1 MWSTPRHPPYAM
13 GFDLNHLRFIGCIL
27 VCLIAGCSER
37 STSADDVG
45 STATANRGEIPT
57 ASESD
62 LAHLDADN
70 IDLIERHVD
79 RVRSQPGDAGAW
91 ADLARVYHT
100 NLLYLP
106 ALETY
111 AIAGRMAPRD
121 PKVQYQ
127 MAIVQERLGRIGE
140 AIATMEALHEWD
152 GRYPPGHRR
161 LADWYRQ
168 QGVMDQATLSALK
181 GMELAPRD
189 PGQRLILGEVL
200 ADSGEYAKGVKLLK
214 PMLQSPNP
222 HPFVYTLLSRCHRGL
237 GQHELASGMQAFAGP
252 RPEVMADPW
261 FQAVVNKRVGAST
274 DKLRAK
280 GLLNRGEFAKAEQ
293 LYRPLRR
300 HLPDDVAIVLNL
312 SRCRLSAG
320 DLDEAQSLIVDYL
333 ESHPTNAPAM
343 KRQIALAVHALRSKD
358 AASDDAG
365 WDACDAMVETF
376 VQAHPDDPE
385 GLVFRGEIERSRGR
399 HADAVEWFDRAT
411 AVPGLEPGTYI
422 NSMVDCLLELNRS
435 DEAID
440 RLGEVVDSDP
450 SAVDMTIRLARLE
463 AEQDRYESAIER
475 LEFLQQYRPGDP
487 AVRKAINEIGR
498 RDEGD

>member
-1 MWSTPRHPPYAM
+1 M
-13 GFDLNHLRFIGCIL
+13 
-27 VCLIAGCSER
+27 
-37 STSADDVG
+37 
-45 STATANRGEIPT
+45 
-57 ASESD
+57 
-62 LAHLDADN
+62 
-70 IDLIERHVD
+70 
-79 RVRSQPGDAGAW
+79 
-91 ADLARVYHT
+91 
-100 NLLYLP
+100 
-106 ALETY
+106 
-111 AIAGRMAPRD
+111 
-121 PKVQYQ
+121 
-127 MAIVQERLGRIGE
+127 
-140 AIATMEALHEWD
+140 
-152 GRYPPGHRR
+152 
-161 LADWYRQ
+161 
-168 QGVMDQATLSALK
+168 
-181 GMELAPRD
+181 
-189 PGQRLILGEVL
+189 
-200 ADSGEYAKGVKLLK
+200 
-214 PMLQSPNP
+214 
-222 HPFVYTLLSRCHRGL
+222 
-237 GQHELASGMQAFAGP
+237 
-252 RPEVMADPW
+252 
-261 FQAVVNKRVGAST
+261 
-274 DKLRAK
+274 
-280 GLLNRGEFAKAEQ
+280 
-293 LYRPLRR
+293 
-300 HLPDDVAIVLNL
+300 PDDVAIVLNL

-411 AVPGLEPGTYI
+411 ALPGLEPGTYI

-435 DEAID
+435 EEAID